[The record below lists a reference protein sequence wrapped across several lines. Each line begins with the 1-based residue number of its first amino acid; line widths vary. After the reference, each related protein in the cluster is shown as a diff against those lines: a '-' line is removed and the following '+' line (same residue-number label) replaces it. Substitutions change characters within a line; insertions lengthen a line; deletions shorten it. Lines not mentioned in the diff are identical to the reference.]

1 MKNSK
6 DKYINSLVS
15 RLINETLNDKADS
28 LVSKIKSSMDED
40 LGGMEDSHPRFGN
53 LNFSDYTSDEI
64 KNMLRKPMIEPKD
77 ITVDDEEGYD
87 DEDDDMMYVPKR
99 RKTSFEDEEEDE
111 YDSYEN
117 MYEELEEGMGM
128 ACESCG
134 GTLSE
139 GECTECGWSKDSMEE
154 EYSKETK
161 FRPAGSSF
169 DYVQEE
175 DMEDEEG
182 VDQDMSSA
190 YEERV
195 SRFCDTESEDYNEE
209 SCNYLKNDFLTE
221 EMKEALHGKQRK
233 LDKNKNNKIDSEDFK
248 MLRKGK
254 KETKEG
260 KKFPDLTGD
269 GKVTYADILKG
280 RGVKLKSKVAESLQL
295 TEDEL
300 VSLIEKIIKEDKKTN
315 FKKSNTKGLDVYQ
328 KAHTGSGKE
337 NNEYLKYV
345 AKKMKEYLKD
355 GSKGEYEENPK
366 HFPKNN
372 GQIEK
377 MKKTAYEVSEDGKEF
392 LDDYMRPGMENL
404 DYDEMHPNEDWMK
417 DNIEGSSRTGNNP
430 DWGNAEETD
439 LGAKLNKKR
448 KENKFAKARRM
459 AANKSPQPVVSDK
472 PGQESGK
479 GLNIKLESTE
489 NKKNELLSEEFNRMK
504 NLMGYNKKTQ

>member
-15 RLINETLNDKADS
+15 KLINETLNEKADS
-28 LVSKIKSSMDED
+28 LVSKIKSSVDED
-40 LGGMEDSHPRFGN
+40 LGGMEDSHPRFGK

-64 KNMLRKPMIEPKD
+64 KNMLRKPMIEPMD
-77 ITVDDEEGYD
+77 ITVDDEEGFD
-87 DEDDDMMYVPKR
+87 DEDDMIYVPKR
-99 RKTSFEDEEEDE
+99 RKSSFEDDEEDYE
-111 YDSYEN
+111 SYEN

-139 GECTECGWSKDSMEE
+139 GECTECGWSKTSMDENIHQD
-154 EYSKETK
+154 TK

-190 YEERV
+190 YDERV
-195 SRFCDTESEDYNEE
+195 SRFCDTESEDYHEE

-254 KETKEG
+254 KETKESNKPDFLDLDKDG
-260 KKFPDLTGD
+260 NKKESMKSAAKD
-269 GKVTYADILKG
+269 V
-280 RGVKLKSKVAESLQL
+280 KSKVAESLQL

-315 FKKSNTKGLDVYQ
+315 FKKSNTRGLDVYQ

-337 NNEYLKYV
+337 NNEYLKSV

-355 GSKGEYEENPK
+355 GSKGQYDTNPEI
-366 HFPKNN
+366 FPKGN
-372 GQIEK
+372 GELAK
-377 MKKTAYEVSEDGKEF
+377 MSKKAYHVSKDGEEF

-404 DYDEMHPNEDWMK
+404 DYDEVHPNEDWMK

-430 DWGNAEETD
+430 GWGNAEKTD

-459 AANKSPQPVVSDK
+459 AANKSAQPVVSDK

-504 NLMGYNKKTQ
+504 NLIGYDRKTQ

>member
-15 RLINETLNDKADS
+15 KLINETLNDKADS
-28 LVSKIKSSMDED
+28 LVSKIKSSMEEEM
-40 LGGMEDSHPRFGN
+40 GGMEDSHPRFGN
-53 LNFSDYTSDEI
+53 LKFSDYTSDEI
-64 KNMLRKPMIEPKD
+64 KNMLRKPMIEPTD
-77 ITVDDEEGYD
+77 ITVDDDEGYD
-87 DEDDDMMYVPKR
+87 DEDDMMYVPKR
-99 RKTSFEDEEEDE
+99 RKTSFEDEEEE

-134 GTLSE
+134 GNLSE

-154 EYSKETK
+154 DYSKETK

-175 DMEDEEG
+175 EDMEDEESS
-182 VDQDMSSA
+182 DQDMSSD

-254 KETKEG
+254 KETKESSKPDFLDLDKDSN
-260 KKFPDLTGD
+260 KKESMKSAAKD
-269 GKVTYADILKG
+269 V
-280 RGVKLKSKVAESLQL
+280 KSKVAESLQL

-300 VSLIEKIIKEDKKTN
+300 VSLIEKIIKEDKKTK

-337 NNEYLKYV
+337 NNEYLKSV

-355 GSKGEYEENPK
+355 GSKGQYDTNPEI
-366 HFPKNN
+366 FPKGN
-372 GQIEK
+372 GELSK
-377 MKKTAYEVSEDGKEF
+377 MSKKAYEVSKDGEEF

-404 DYDEMHPNEDWMK
+404 DYDEVHPNEDWMK

-472 PGQESGK
+472 TGQESGK

-504 NLMGYNKKTQ
+504 NLIGYDRKTQ

>member
-15 RLINETLNDKADS
+15 KLINETLNEKADS

-53 LNFSDYTSDEI
+53 LRFSDYTSDEI
-64 KNMLRKPMIEPKD
+64 KDMLRKPMIEPMD

-87 DEDDDMMYVPKR
+87 DEDDMMYVPKR
-99 RKTSFEDEEEDE
+99 RKSSFEDDEEDE

-134 GTLSE
+134 GNLSE

-154 EYSKETK
+154 EYGIETK

-182 VDQDMSSA
+182 MDQDMSSA
-190 YEERV
+190 YDERV

-254 KETKEG
+254 KETKESSKPDFLDLDKDG
-260 KKFPDLTGD
+260 NKKESMKSAAKD
-269 GKVTYADILKG
+269 V
-280 RGVKLKSKVAESLQL
+280 KSKVAESLKL

-300 VSLIEKIIKEDKKTN
+300 VSLIENIIKEE
-315 FKKSNTKGLDVYQ
+315 KKSNIKNSNTRGLDVYQ
-328 KAHTGSGKE
+328 KAHRGSGKE
-337 NNEYLKYV
+337 NDDYLKSV

-355 GSKGEYEENPK
+355 GSKGKYDTNPDI
-366 HFPKNN
+366 FPKGN
-372 GQIEK
+372 GDLAK
-377 MKKTAYEVSEDGKEF
+377 MSKKAYIPSDAVQDYTDNLTAAG
-392 LDDYMRPGMENL
+392 LENL
-404 DYDEMHPNEDWMK
+404 DYDAIHPNEDWVTA
-417 DNIEGSSRTGNNP
+417 NVEGSSKTGNNP
-430 DWGNAEETD
+430 DWANTGKSD
-439 LGAKLNKKR
+439 VNKKR
-448 KENKFAKARRM
+448 NKIRKDNMLAKIKRKAY
-459 AANKSPQPVVSDK
+459 NKSPQPVVNDKTGEDTSDK
-472 PGQESGK
+472 
-479 GLNIKLESTE
+479 LMMKLESTE
-489 NKKNELLSEEFNRMK
+489 NKKNEILSEEFNRMK

>member
-15 RLINETLNDKADS
+15 KLINETLNEKADS

-40 LGGMEDSHPRFGN
+40 LGGMEDSHPRFGK
-53 LNFSDYTSDEI
+53 LNFSDYTSDEV
-64 KNMLRKPMIEPKD
+64 KDMLRKPMNEPMD
-77 ITVDDEEGYD
+77 ITVDDEEGFD
-87 DEDDDMMYVPKR
+87 DEDDMMYVPKR
-99 RKTSFEDEEEDE
+99 RKSSFEDDEEDYE
-111 YDSYEN
+111 SYEN

-139 GECTECGWSKDSMEE
+139 GECTECGWSKTSMDENIHQD
-154 EYSKETK
+154 TK

-175 DMEDEEG
+175 DMEDDEG

-221 EMKEALHGKQRK
+221 EMKEALYGKQK
-233 LDKNKNNKIDSEDFK
+233 MLDKNKNNKIDSEDFK

-260 KKFPDLTGD
+260 SKPDFLDLDKDGNKKESMKSAAKD
-269 GKVTYADILKG
+269 A
-280 RGVKLKSKVAESLQL
+280 KSKVDESLQL

-300 VSLIEKIIKEDKKTN
+300 VALIENIIKEDKKTK

-328 KAHTGSGKE
+328 KAHRGSGKE
-337 NNEYLKYV
+337 NDDYLKSV
-345 AKKMKEYLKD
+345 AKKMKDYLKD
-355 GSKGEYEENPK
+355 GSKGNYDTNPEI
-366 HFPKNN
+366 FPKGN
-372 GQIEK
+372 GELAK
-377 MKKTAYEVSEDGKEF
+377 MSKKAYVPSDAVKDYTDNLTAAG
-392 LDDYMRPGMENL
+392 LENI
-404 DYDEMHPNEDWMK
+404 DYDEIHPNEDWVSA
-417 DNIEGSSRTGNNP
+417 NVEGSSKTGNNP
-430 DWGNAEETD
+430 DWANTGKSD
-439 LGAKLNKKR
+439 VNKKR
-448 KENKFAKARRM
+448 NKIRKDNMLAKIKRKAYNK
-459 AANKSPQPVVSDK
+459 AAQPIVTDK
-472 PGQESGK
+472 TGEDATDK
-479 GLNIKLESTE
+479 LMVKLESTE
-489 NKKNELLSEEFNRMK
+489 DKKNNILSEEFNRMK